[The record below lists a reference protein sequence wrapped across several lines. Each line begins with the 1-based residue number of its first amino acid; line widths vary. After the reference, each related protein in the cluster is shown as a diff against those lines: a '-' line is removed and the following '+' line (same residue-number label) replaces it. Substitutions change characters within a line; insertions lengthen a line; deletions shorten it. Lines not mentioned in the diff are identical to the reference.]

1 MTKRVS
7 WFHQQTLKIYCR
19 GELNMVQDAKRIVL
33 LLIICLMTFI
43 VSGCSD
49 NIKKEVESQA
59 LDLAKAQTYS
69 TAQITK
75 TEYIESENKYIVY
88 VYTEGD
94 DKYRRFQFKIDEK
107 DSNGNYAITM
117 HKGQFVDGEFVAQ

>member
-1 MTKRVS
+1 
-7 WFHQQTLKIYCR
+7 
-19 GELNMVQDAKRIVL
+19 MVQVVKKL
-33 LLIICLMTFI
+33 KLIFVISAMLFM
-43 VSGCSD
+43 VSGCSN
-49 NIKKEVESQA
+49 NIKSEVENKA

-75 TEYIESENKYIVY
+75 TEYIEPENKYIVY

-117 HKGQFVDGEFVAQ
+117 HKGQFVDGEFVVQ